1 MHHGAERETNRLRV
15 QARERTRR
23 PSFRRKT
30 QPCACFSSFYIIS
43 ASLHGSWV
51 LCSDFVF
58 VMHLS
63 VASCLCVVISR
74 LVVIILCLRSNLCHF
89 VVLSVSF
96 FVVIFCLFVV
106 VMHPHIMFPLC
117 SSSVFLF
124 CPFLLSFYVCDYFCV
139 SLKSYCVCYV
149 VLHVFVVILC
159 L

>member
-15 QARERTRR
+15 QTRERTRH

-30 QPCACFSSFYIIS
+30 HRPCACFSSSYIIS

-63 VASCLCVVISR
+63 VAFCLCVVISR
-74 LVVIILCLRSNLCHF
+74 LVVIILCRRSNLCHF

-106 VMHPHIMFPLC
+106 VMHLHIVFPL
-117 SSSVFLF
+117 SSYSVFLF
-124 CPFLLSFYVCDYFCV
+124 CPFLLSFYVCDYFV
-139 SLKSYCVCYV
+139 SL
-149 VLHVFVVILC
+149 
-159 L
+159 